1 MSNDGM
7 WIVLWHLS
15 LQIQYLNK
23 ILFLSSEE
31 EALSSEEE
39 KVPTEAI
46 VVDEAVLVVAG
57 EVGAATVEAVRVA
70 EGREVVAVSVALPQ
84 ARRADSSAEAA
95 LVVGLEVGRAKL
107 AKRDT
112 VAVGTKESA
121 EVELWLDLALQ
132 GERGMPATEEAG
144 A

>member
-1 MSNDGM
+1 MQVVGP
-7 WIVLWHLS
+7 
-15 LQIQYLNK
+15 
-23 ILFLSSEE
+23 EE
-31 EALSSEEE
+31 EE
-39 KVPTEAI
+39 VPTEAI

-57 EVGAATVEAVRVA
+57 EVEAATVEAVRVA
-70 EGREVVAVSVALPQ
+70 EGREVVAVSAALPQ
-84 ARRADSSAEAA
+84 ARRVDGSAEAA

-132 GERGMPATEEAG
+132 GESKSRQLKDLQFTREVRAVAFGCCRWPHIATYRC
-144 A
+144 